1 MIYYNHRKH
10 YEDSN
15 VFKRSV
21 RKYVYKN
28 PELKVDLKPLKDELN
43 VLNEFI
49 SDEDALFKANLLTI
63 EEQRDGFKFDNLN
76 STHASNYAIFEKR
89 CTNKKTTQETMNIQ
103 NRKESRVPGLY
114 GCNRYKSRRNV
125 QVKETESFCFF

>member
-1 MIYYNHRKH
+1 M
-10 YEDSN
+10 
-15 VFKRSV
+15 FKRSA
-21 RKYVYKN
+21 RKYVYKT

-43 VLNEFI
+43 VFNEFV
-49 SDEDALFKANLLTI
+49 SDEDALFKANLLTV
-63 EEQRDGFKFDNLN
+63 EEQRDGLN
-76 STHASNYAIFEKR
+76 SAHASNYAIFEKN

>member
-1 MIYYNHRKH
+1 M
-10 YEDSN
+10 
-15 VFKRSV
+15 F
-21 RKYVYKN
+21 
-28 PELKVDLKPLKDELN
+28 
-43 VLNEFI
+43 NEFI
-49 SDEDALFKANLLTI
+49 SDEDALFKANLLTV
-63 EEQRDGFKFDNLN
+63 EEQRDGFDFDNLK
-76 STHASNYAIFEKR
+76 SAHASNYAIFEKS

>member
-1 MIYYNHRKH
+1 M
-10 YEDSN
+10 
-15 VFKRSV
+15 FKRSV

-28 PELKVDLKPLKDELN
+28 PGLKVDLKPLKYELN
-43 VLNEFI
+43 VFNEFI
-49 SDEDALFKANLLTI
+49 SDEDALFKANLLTV

-76 STHASNYAIFEKR
+76 SAHAFDYAIFEKS
-89 CTNKKTTQETMNIQ
+89 CTNKKTSQETMNIQ